1 MKKEGEQERRGWQA
15 LQTSVCTGS
24 EAFLPRQ
31 LGGRRRSTCSRD
43 VNFAHLFL
51 FQMSLEEREQAR
63 AEAEAAAR
71 HEAAT
76 MSAFN
81 EDYERAY
88 QMYQASLARDVPFPS
103 GEPIEAR
110 AARPPYQF
118 HQPNPF
124 MESANPYEEGV
135 ALYAA
140 GKLQEAILAFEA
152 AIQQQERAQTAKQ
165 WDLSNCWRLL
175 GTCYAENDDDSN
187 AILALL
193 KAVDADHSNLEALL
207 ELGVSFTN
215 EVEESE
221 ALKFLYSWLQHHP
234 DFKHV
239 PGDQPID
246 LKHITGM
253 FVRASEFVPK
263 VKK

>member
-1 MKKEGEQERRGWQA
+1 
-15 LQTSVCTGS
+15 
-24 EAFLPRQ
+24 
-31 LGGRRRSTCSRD
+31 
-43 VNFAHLFL
+43 
-51 FQMSLEEREQAR
+51 MSLEERDQAR

-76 MSAFN
+76 MASFN

-88 QMYQASLARDVPFPS
+88 QMYQASLARDGPFP
-103 GEPIEAR
+103 GMMAEQNEAQR
-110 AARPPYQF
+110 AVRPPYQF

-152 AIQQQERAQTAKQ
+152 AIQQQEKSAKQ

-221 ALKFLYSWLQHHP
+221 ALRFLYSWLQHHP

-253 FVRASEFVPK
+253 FVRASEFIPK
-263 VKK
+263 VKGEN

>member
-1 MKKEGEQERRGWQA
+1 
-15 LQTSVCTGS
+15 
-24 EAFLPRQ
+24 
-31 LGGRRRSTCSRD
+31 
-43 VNFAHLFL
+43 
-51 FQMSLEEREQAR
+51 MSLEEREQAR
-63 AEAEAAAR
+63 SEAEAAAR

-76 MSAFN
+76 MAAFN

-88 QMYQASLARDVPFPS
+88 QMYQQSMSRDIDVGPMGPMQARSAV
-103 GEPIEAR
+103 
-110 AARPPYQF
+110 RPPYQY
-118 HQPNPF
+118 HSPNPF
-124 MESANPYEEGV
+124 LESANPYEEGV

-152 AIQQQERAQTAKQ
+152 AVQQQEKSPAAKQ
-165 WDLSNCWRLL
+165 DNLSNCWRLL

-193 KAVDADHSNLEALL
+193 KAVDADHTNLEALL

-215 EVEESE
+215 EVEEGE

-263 VKK
+263 GKKMRTGSEGLFLF